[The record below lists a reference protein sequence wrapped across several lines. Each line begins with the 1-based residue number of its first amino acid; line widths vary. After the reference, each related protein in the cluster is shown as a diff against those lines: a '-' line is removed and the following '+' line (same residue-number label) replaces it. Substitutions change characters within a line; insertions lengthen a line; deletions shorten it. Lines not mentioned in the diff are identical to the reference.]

1 MKITLPSF
9 EQFKIF
15 IMILV
20 LILLL
25 GVFGN
30 LLYTINV
37 AIKET
42 DHAVAENHENYDY
55 ACELQE
61 NNAGYAV
68 YVDGKAETDIEI
80 STLNESDYNVRIDKE
95 KKRIILNKNIQDHSG
110 SSSNSIFFFP
120 IS

>member
-9 EQFKIF
+9 EQFEKF
-15 IMILV
+15 IAVLV

-25 GVFGN
+25 GVSGDF
-30 LLYTINV
+30 LYAING

-42 DHAVAENHENYDY
+42 DHVVAENHENYDY

-61 NNAGYAV
+61 NNAGYTV
-68 YVDGKAETDIEI
+68 YVDGKAEADIEI

-95 KKRIILNKNIQDHSG
+95 KKRIILNKNIQEHSG
-110 SSSNSIFFFP
+110 SFSNSIFFFP